1 MLFVIPD
8 LQTIYHGVDSSNSQ
22 NNKVTLGI
30 GISVLPQSKPVDPV
44 LLVEIHQH
52 GLLQLCLAVVDCNG
66 VVMPAMFHV
75 LDIINNSNGNMS

>member
-1 MLFVIPD
+1 MELIH
-8 LQTIYHGVDSSNSQ
+8 QTHR
-22 NNKVTLGI
+22 LEGI
-30 GISVLPQSKPVDPV
+30 GISVSPQSKPVDPV

-75 LDIINNSNGNMS
+75 LDIINHSNETMS